1 MDAKTTKNRN
11 KAMTTI
17 EPDILEIIS
26 DMENFISE
34 NWENFKSNMIEK
46 GFTDEDIEA
55 MGEKLTEFLEDEGMR

>member
-1 MDAKTTKNRN
+1 
-11 KAMTTI
+11 MTTI
-17 EPDILEIIS
+17 KSDILEIIS

-55 MGEKLTEFLEDEGMR
+55 MGEKLTKFLEDEGMR